1 MYSAEDE
8 TRGAD
13 ASQLGVAAS
22 NTRRFHE
29 DLKPIAGGRSEKK
42 AGRHLHIAIRSPYM
56 FVSVCSFPRQCTGS
70 LNTSRALGTGFFFK

>member
-13 ASQLGVAAS
+13 ASQLGVPAS

-42 AGRHLHIAIRSPYM
+42 PAGIWTSPY
-56 FVSVCSFPRQCTGS
+56 VRPT
-70 LNTSRALGTGFFFK
+70 